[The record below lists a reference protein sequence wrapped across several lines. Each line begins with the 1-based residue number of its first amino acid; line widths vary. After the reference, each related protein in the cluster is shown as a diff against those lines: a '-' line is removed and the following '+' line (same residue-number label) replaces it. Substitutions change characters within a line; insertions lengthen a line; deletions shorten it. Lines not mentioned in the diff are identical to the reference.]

1 MVAWTIITMDTKSVA
16 LDTAM
21 NMSENWK
28 QSWSLTSISWT
39 SNVGL
44 TSECFSRREC
54 NLSVT
59 TRHNS
64 RYSVFCATLSTRS
77 GRRPWLCWR
86 TRSPSPLPP
95 CLSSTPR
102 SSPYSCSTQRSRQ
115 SRQQP
120 PRPAAAAGRH
130 RGQWRHQGRG
140 HRRLL
145 GRRGAVHIRAASG
158 GAHVLETRQ
167 QDVPQDARRLW
178 WPLTISH
185 RDPADASQ
193 AVAVAGGHTG
203 HWKGG
208 GGLRYVASKSH
219 QTLLCTQKIYIDNDR
234 YVWKDLYYH
243 WFGLISF
250 QAYRRADIK
259 KITVLEV
266 CKYGSH
272 RISPCLRQ

>member
-16 LDTAM
+16 FDTAM

-102 SSPYSCSTQRSRQ
+102 SSPYSCSTQWGRPVSPAT
-115 SRQQP
+115 SS
-120 PRPAAAAGRH
+120 PRCCSWPTPRTVTPSGPGSSPSAGTP
-130 RGQWRHQGRG
+130 
-140 HRRLL
+140 
-145 GRRGAVHIRAASG
+145 GAVHIRAASG

-250 QAYRRADIK
+250 QAYRR
-259 KITVLEV
+259 ITEV

-272 RISPCLRQ
+272 RISPCLR

>member
-1 MVAWTIITMDTKSVA
+1 MLAWQV
-16 LDTAM
+16 
-21 NMSENWK
+21 
-28 QSWSLTSISWT
+28 
-39 SNVGL
+39 NVFPVVNVI
-44 TSECFSRREC
+44 CPSRRDIIRGTQSSAPRWVRGQEGGPGC
-54 NLSVT
+54 AGGHAPPRPCLRVWAPPQGPVRTPAVSSVT
-59 TRHNS
+59 
-64 RYSVFCATLSTRS
+64 A
-77 GRRPWLCWR
+77 
-86 TRSPSPLPP
+86 
-95 CLSSTPR
+95 
-102 SSPYSCSTQRSRQ
+102 Q

-167 QDVPQDARRLW
+167 QDVPRDARRLW

-185 RDPADASQ
+185 CDPADASQ

-250 QAYRRADIK
+250 QAYRR
-259 KITVLEV
+259 ITEV

>member
-1 MVAWTIITMDTKSVA
+1 MLAWQV
-16 LDTAM
+16 
-21 NMSENWK
+21 
-28 QSWSLTSISWT
+28 
-39 SNVGL
+39 NVFPVVNVI
-44 TSECFSRREC
+44 CPSRRDIIRGTQSSAPCWVPGQEGGPG
-54 NLSVT
+54 
-59 TRHNS
+59 
-64 RYSVFCATLSTRS
+64 CAGGHAPPR
-77 GRRPWLCWR
+77 
-86 TRSPSPLPP
+86 P
-95 CLSSTPR
+95 CLRVWAPPQGPARTPAVPR
-102 SSPYSCSTQRSRQ
+102 GAAQ

-145 GRRGAVHIRAASG
+145 GRRGAVHIRA
-158 GAHVLETRQ
+158 
-167 QDVPQDARRLW
+167 
-178 WPLTISH
+178 
-185 RDPADASQ
+185 DASQ
-193 AVAVAGGHTG
+193 AVAVAVAVAGGHTG

-250 QAYRRADIK
+250 QAYRR
-259 KITVLEV
+259 ITEV